1 MKQEKFKLCLVCG
14 NKFSLYNKKESAM
27 TCGYSCG
34 SKLKFINRPEL
45 KEMTA
50 NMGRK
55 QMKKMQDLGL
65 VLGRR
70 YVKGHQ
76 HTDEFKKMMSERM
89 KGIPKSP
96 EAVAKQKI
104 SYQKSVQ
111 ANPHLFGHPKRYK
124 TGYMINIY
132 TTLNEWYSS
141 GFEKYIMEELN
152 SSNLIQFWTKRHGI
166 SIDYE
171 YNGKQCIYL
180 PDFFIIFKSGKT
192 QILEAKGRIYDQIQL
207 DKKIEA
213 GKQYCDEQGYEYK
226 LFYQTGKN
234 CKLNLND

>member
-1 MKQEKFKLCLVCG
+1 MKQEKFKICSVCG
-14 NKFSLYNKKESAM
+14 DKFSLYNKRKSAM

-34 SKLKFINRPEL
+34 SKLKFINRPDL

-55 QMKKMQDLGL
+55 QIKIINETGL
-65 VLGRR
+65 RR
-70 YVKGHQ
+70 KNYR
-76 HTDEFKKMMSERM
+76 HTDETKRKISD
-89 KGIPKSP
+89 KLYGVPKSP

-111 ANPHLFGHPKRYK
+111 ENPHLFGHPKRYK
-124 TGYMINIY
+124 TGYIINRF
-132 TTLNEWYSS
+132 TSLNEWYSS
-141 GFEKYIMEELN
+141 GLEKCIMEELN
-152 SSNLIQFWTKRHGI
+152 CNSNIQFWTKRHGI
-166 SIDYE
+166 SIKYE
-171 YNGKQCIYL
+171 YKGKQCIYL
-180 PDFFIIFKSGKT
+180 PDFFIKFKSGRT
-192 QILEAKGRIYDQIQL
+192 QILEAKGRIYDQDQI
-207 DKKIEA
+207 DKKTSA